1 MKDCDQQVLEQV
13 VWTVNF
19 SFSKRKKKKKDRK
32 KEEREEKRNKY
43 RSGKVWRIVQEGEE
57 SSAKVGRSSTACWSG
72 KRKSWRGGSSV
83 NGRIGDDGARG
94 KGLKSLD
101 ISGKYALRRGEVKYT
116 DTSPSGSGKV
126 VASLDYRD
134 EIERCNPPW
143 RWRDGELDYTITR
156 GKRWKRRRER
166 ETVFRPD

>member
-1 MKDCDQQVLEQV
+1 M
-13 VWTVNF
+13 
-19 SFSKRKKKKKDRK
+19 
-32 KEEREEKRNKY
+32 
-43 RSGKVWRIVQEGEE
+43 
-57 SSAKVGRSSTACWSG
+57 
-72 KRKSWRGGSSV
+72 

-156 GKRWKRRRER
+156 GKR
-166 ETVFRPD
+166 